1 MKSKLGGA
9 VAQIMY
15 ETAEQGFT
23 PDVRQVIYA
32 EDNLPFH
39 IMTHMDAQKAVLV
52 GLMRDYYGDEVIKS
66 FTINFPKWKYAVYE
80 GFTLKDIFD
89 TEMYKE
95 VFKEIKPH
103 EASSYLMK

>member
-15 ETAEQGFT
+15 EAAECGIT

-32 EDNLPFH
+32 QDNLPFH
-39 IMTHMDAQKAVLV
+39 IMTHIDAQRAVLV
-52 GLMRDYYGDEVIKS
+52 GLMRDYYGEEVIKS
-66 FTINFPKWKYAVYE
+66 YTINFPKWKYAACE

-95 VFKEIKPH
+95 VFQEIKPH
-103 EASSYLMK
+103 EASSYLIR